1 MPRSQHYTP
10 EIRLF
15 LVSALYHEAKHQ
27 KLPMTK
33 LVNQLLEQSLKN
45 SVGWQR
51 AQEALNNPENHSVA
65 PPGK

>member
-1 MPRSQHYTP
+1 
-10 EIRLF
+10 
-15 LVSALYHEAKHQ
+15 
-27 KLPMTK
+27 MTK

-51 AQEALNNPENHSVA
+51 AQEARNNPENPTLA